1 MGRRPP
7 NSKQCFPCCCSRHG
21 LLSSPLGVSF
31 HQSKLLRAFR
41 TSKNGVSCT
50 SNRISASRR
59 SVLEKKMV
67 EAIIPLWHKTPSTH
81 DTRQLWR
88 LPTAVRAMMRNA
100 SIKTK
105 SFRYSLKKLQQ
116 RLESPYPVMK
126 VACQIAQSYSI
137 EFPFFVLGSDFVLF
151 GFTIEILRSV
161 DSCGLVVDSGPHPK
175 IIILRQDDSK
185 TFYLAVDSA
194 VPSPHRILHRYS
206 PICGLTP
213 FRLLWN

>member
-1 MGRRPP
+1 MTAHQYTSIYFERFQREAWNMGRWPP
-7 NSKQCFPCCCSRHG
+7 NSKQYSPWCCSGHG

-59 SVLEKKMV
+59 PVLEKKMV

-88 LPTAVRAMMRNA
+88 PPTAVRAMMRNA

-116 RLESPYPVMK
+116 RLESPYPVTK
-126 VACQIAQSYSI
+126 VSCQIVQSYLVNL
-137 EFPFFVLGSDFVLF
+137 FLLGL
-151 GFTIEILRSV
+151 G
-161 DSCGLVVDSGPHPK
+161 
-175 IIILRQDDSK
+175 
-185 TFYLAVDSA
+185 
-194 VPSPHRILHRYS
+194 
-206 PICGLTP
+206 
-213 FRLLWN
+213 